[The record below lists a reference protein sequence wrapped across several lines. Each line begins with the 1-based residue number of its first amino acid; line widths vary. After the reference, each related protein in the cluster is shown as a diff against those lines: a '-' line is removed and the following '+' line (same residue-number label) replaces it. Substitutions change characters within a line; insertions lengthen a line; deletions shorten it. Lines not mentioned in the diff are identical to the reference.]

1 MQHRLLFQI
10 PLLIFGVFCCSTAV
24 IMIKTTQ
31 THPVLLSALRLF
43 VATAALSPVFF
54 RALRRHRHAFTAAHL
69 RATLFPGVTLA
80 VHFIS
85 WIAGAR
91 MTPAANSS
99 LIVNLVPVVMPV
111 MLVVFLKERLTKTE
125 LLATVIA
132 MVGVVVLTSADFSI
146 DPQHFLG
153 DMVCFGSMLALAYY
167 MLLGRRNRD
176 IPSLW
181 LYVVPVYAIAG
192 VICFAVSLFFV
203 SPFQPYP
210 PGEVLLIL
218 GLGLVP
224 TVLGHSILNYAMKH
238 MRGQVVSILNM
249 GQFIFAAVMAYFI
262 YAEVPGWPL
271 YAASA
276 LVVSGAILVVN
287 QTLSRK
293 PEGAVPMT
301 ALDET
306 AAPAAGE
313 AAPTSEAPTAAEPA
327 PAGETLPAG
336 GAVATGNATPAG
348 EQR

>member
-1 MQHRLLFQI
+1 MQPRLIFQI
-10 PLLIFGVFCCSTAV
+10 PLLVFGVFCCSTAV
-24 IMIKTTQ
+24 IMIKTTE

-43 VATAALSPVFF
+43 VAVAALSPIYW
-54 RALRRHRHAFTAAHL
+54 RALRRHRETLTAAHL
-69 RATLFPGVTLA
+69 RATLLPGVTLA

-85 WIAGAR
+85 WITGAR

-125 LLATVIA
+125 LFATVVA
-132 MVGVVVLTSADFSI
+132 MIGVFVLTTADFSI
-146 DPQHFLG
+146 DPQYFLG
-153 DMVCFGSMLALAYY
+153 DMICFGSMIALAYY

-181 LYVVPVYAIAG
+181 LYVVPVYAVAG
-192 VICFAVSLFFV
+192 VVCLIASLFFT
-203 SPFQPYP
+203 SPVQAY
-210 PGEVLLIL
+210 GGREILLIL

-224 TVLGHSILNYAMKH
+224 TVLGHSILNYSMKH

-249 GQFIFAAVMAYFI
+249 GQFIFAAIMAYFI

-271 YAASA
+271 YAASV
-276 LVVSGAILVVN
+276 LVVSGAALVVN
-287 QTLSRK
+287 QTLARK
-293 PEGAVPMT
+293 PEGAVPLT

-313 AAPTSEAPTAAEPA
+313 AEP
-327 PAGETLPAG
+327 G
-336 GAVATGNATPAG
+336 
-348 EQR
+348 